1 MEIMN
6 VYKSNANRI
15 VLVGV
20 NPTSGYTYA
29 TYLVSNNGITREAIF
44 TTHTSK
50 LFDDFI
56 TQIFEKP
63 KGKFISTSSRIE
75 LHEDLNLMSVIKLF
89 KTRLLKDKANDI
101 TLEEYLNANFDIK
114 FTLKDLDVKTLNTA
128 NKNVL
133 NSNLAWS
140 GIPDDEKDSF
150 SNYGISDALY
160 NEIVQSDVFKL
171 ITAYIDHVDPVSPYK
186 NILLKGPRAAGK
198 TTLVQAVSRYY
209 NLPYA
214 VMTAT
219 ARKTS
224 DDIAGMLAPNDNGGW
239 MKEQAYIS
247 KVLQAGGV
255 AFIDELNMS
264 NYDFQVGGLNSILD
278 GSRFFTF
285 YNNAF
290 KVHDQTIFFAA
301 MNEGYQGNKILNE
314 STESRFYPVYMDKLS
329 IQQIA
334 SYQSKE
340 LGQNYSAYYD
350 FVTYLDNFSKELTT
364 TFAPFSMSPYPPEI
378 HSRLYSKIFN
388 LSKSL
393 SFSFVMEQMTRSLLS
408 DSSYPEEEK
417 NLFINKFASDHRVI
431 DKSTLFLDTSVTTQ
445 AQDLINNILNQ
456 SDTADKLDK
465 VDSEEDMIKKAG
477 SELNSQ
483 MNKIS
488 EALGIK

>member
-6 VYKSNANRI
+6 VYKSNGNRI

-20 NPTSGYTYA
+20 NPTLGYTYA
-29 TYLVSNNGITREAIF
+29 TYLVSNDTIKREAIYS
-44 TTHTSK
+44 TPSAK
-50 LFDDFI
+50 LFDDFV
-56 TQIFEKP
+56 TDVFDKP
-63 KGKFISTSSRIE
+63 KGKFISTSSKIE
-75 LHEDLNLMSVIKLF
+75 LLDDLNLISVVKLF
-89 KTRLLKDKANDI
+89 KTRLLKDKSQDL

-114 FTLKDLDVKTLNTA
+114 FELKDLDVKTLNTI
-128 NKNVL
+128 NKNAL

-140 GIPDDEKDSF
+140 GILEEEKSSF
-150 SNYGISDALY
+150 SNYGLSDALY
-160 NEIVQSDVFKL
+160 NEIVQSDTFKL
-171 ITAYIDHVDPVSPYK
+171 ITAYIDHIDPVSPYK

-198 TTLVQAVSRYY
+198 TTLVQAVAKYY

-224 DDIAGMLAPNDNGGW
+224 DDIAGMLAPNENGGW

-290 KVHDQTIFFAA
+290 KVHNQTIFFAA

-314 STESRFYPVYMDKLS
+314 STESRFFPVYMDKLS
-329 IQQIA
+329 ITQIA

-340 LGQNYSAYYD
+340 LGEDYHAYYN
-350 FVTYLDNFSKELTT
+350 FVDYLHTFSQELST
-364 TFAPFSMSPYPPEI
+364 TFAPFSLSPYPPEI
-378 HSRLYSKIFN
+378 HSRLFSKIFN
-388 LSKSL
+388 LSKTL

-408 DSSYPEEEK
+408 DTCYPEEEK
-417 NLFINKFASDHRVI
+417 SLFLSKHAGDFKVVGN
-431 DKSTLFLDTSVTTQ
+431 STLFIDPNVTTQ
-445 AQDLINNILNQ
+445 ANDLLKNVMSQNETTVQ
-456 SDTADKLDK
+456 LDS
-465 VDSEEDMIKKAG
+465 VDSEQDMINKAKN
-477 SELNSQ
+477 EVNSG
-483 MNKIS
+483 MSKFK
-488 EALGIK
+488 EALGIQ